1 MTFRTTQMSTATGEL
16 PGKKLS
22 QEPGADTARAW
33 GGRRPRSP
41 PGRPGTAST
50 SASLLLPHLQSQP
63 DLHPAARSPL
73 QSQLPVPHAAGLP
86 QHPHLPPPHPCAELL
101 CPSPLPEAA
110 LAQVTPGPRTAP
122 PPPPA
127 CGSIQQPPHSSH
139 FPCPGQ
145 HFYSVQK
152 QKQKQR
158 QKRPTTTTTT
168 TNIRVTVIQSTTSS

>member
-63 DLHPAARSPL
+63 DLHPAARPRCSPSSPSL
-73 QSQLPVPHAAGLP
+73 TQRGFRSIHTCRLRIPAPSSSA
-86 QHPHLPPPHPCAELL
+86 PPH
-101 CPSPLPEAA
+101 CPRLPLPRSHRDR
-110 LAQVTPGPRTAP
+110 GPP

-152 QKQKQR
+152 QKQKQ
-158 QKRPTTTTTT
+158 KR
-168 TNIRVTVIQSTTSS
+168 

>member
-122 PPPPA
+122 PTPRLWL
-127 CGSIQQPPHSSH
+127 HSA
-139 FPCPGQ
+139 
-145 HFYSVQK
+145 
-152 QKQKQR
+152 
-158 QKRPTTTTTT
+158 
-168 TNIRVTVIQSTTSS
+168 TSPQLPLSLAWAAFLLSAKTKTKTKKTHNNNNNKKH